1 MRKRWLIDPKKTAQ
15 ENLWDCVRVNVMAYR
30 TKAVAHGLM
39 LTYEEW
45 EEVISDV
52 TMAAVGRFMNNLRNG
67 RYDRN
72 FSFFLNV
79 RSCVRSVFFRTVNT
93 YLEKYVKPA
102 MSSYDRHADEKRA
115 YILDHARVLRY
126 VADVSETNNA
136 RASLQV
142 WMRSPDNMHHVNHER
157 VMEFWDYCESCME
170 NGIQVNKNSMAYLL
184 GCRQAIGEKR
194 RVEMILIRDNIIG
207 DAVLGSL
214 LIGGQKI
221 CETLENKNYLLPYG
235 DYKLSVSKS
244 PTFGRELPL
253 IFNDKIKMQRGFR
266 IHSGNRASDSKGCV
280 LVGFSRVNDTITDS
294 RKAESA
300 VTEIAR
306 HDCTLKIVSNGMI

>member
-1 MRKRWLIDPKKTAQ
+1 MWLIDPNKTAQ

-30 TKAVAHGLM
+30 TKAVAHGLK
-39 LTYEEW
+39 LTYDEW
-45 EEVISDV
+45 EEVISEV
-52 TMAAVGRFMNNLRNG
+52 TIVAVRRFMAMLRKGLYN
-67 RYDRN
+67 RD

-79 RSCVRSVFFRTVNT
+79 RSSVRSEFYVTVSL
-93 YLEKYVKPA
+93 YIKRYVQTRIN
-102 MSSYDRHADEKRA
+102 SYDRHAEAKRA
-115 YILDHARVLRY
+115 YILEHARVLRY
-126 VADVSETNNA
+126 VADKSEAKNA
-136 RASLQV
+136 RASLRV

-157 VMEFWDYCESCME
+157 VMEFWDYCESCVE
-170 NGIQVNKNSMAYLL
+170 NNIQVNKNSIAYLL

-194 RVEMILIRDNIIG
+194 KVEMILIRDNIIG

-235 DYKLSVSKS
+235 DYKLNVSKS

-253 IFNDKIKMQRGFR
+253 IFNDKVKMQRGFR
-266 IHSGNRASDSKGCV
+266 IHAGNTASDSLGCI
-280 LVGFSRVNDTITDS
+280 LVGFGRVNDTITNS

-300 VTEIAR
+300 VVEIAR

>member
-1 MRKRWLIDPKKTAQ
+1 MWLIDTNKTAW

-30 TKAVAHGLM
+30 TKAVAHGLK
-39 LTYEEW
+39 LTYDEW
-45 EEVISDV
+45 EEVISEV
-52 TMAAVGRFMNNLRNG
+52 TIVAVRRFMAMLRKGLYN
-67 RYDRN
+67 RN
-72 FSFFLNV
+72 FSFYLNV
-79 RSCVRSVFFRTVNT
+79 RSSVRSVFYVTVSL
-93 YLEKYVKPA
+93 YIKRYVQTRIN
-102 MSSYDRHADEKRA
+102 SYDRHAEAKRA
-115 YILDHARVLRY
+115 YILEHARVLRY
-126 VADVSETNNA
+126 VADKSEAKNA
-136 RASLQV
+136 RASLRV

-157 VMEFWDYCESCME
+157 IMEFWDYCESCVE
-170 NGIQVNKNSMAYLL
+170 NNIQVNKNSIAYLL

-194 RVEMILIRDNIIG
+194 KVEMILIRDNIIG

-266 IHSGNRASDSKGCV
+266 IHAGNTASDSRGCI
-280 LVGFSRVNDTITDS
+280 LVGFGRMNDTITDS

>member
-1 MRKRWLIDPKKTAQ
+1 MSWAIDPNKSGW
-15 ENLWDCVRVNVMAYR
+15 ENLWDCATYNTRWFSRRAAGRGLQLTKDEWDEVQDIIIMTAVR
-30 TKAVAHGLM
+30 
-39 LTYEEW
+39 
-45 EEVISDV
+45 
-52 TMAAVGRFMNNLRNG
+52 RFMNKLMAGKYNRG
-67 RYDRN
+67 Y
-72 FSFFLNV
+72 SFFLNV
-79 RSCVRSVFFRTVNT
+79 RASVWECFYKRIEQYLRTVVHPKMT
-93 YLEKYVKPA
+93 
-102 MSSYDRHADEKRA
+102 SYDRHEAEKRA
-115 YILDHARVLRY
+115 YILDHAKVLRY
-126 VADVSETNNA
+126 VADESEAKNA
-136 RASLQV
+136 MASLRV

-170 NGIQVNKNSMAYLL
+170 NNIQVNKNSMAYLL

-214 LIGGQKI
+214 LVGGQKVAD
-221 CETLENKNYLLPYG
+221 TLENKKYLLPYG

-253 IFNDKIKMQRGFR
+253 IFNDKVKMQRGFR
-266 IHSGNRASDSKGCV
+266 IHAGNTAKDSRGCV
-280 LVGFSRVNDTITDS
+280 LVGFGRVNDTITDS

-300 VTEIAR
+300 VTEISR

>member
-1 MRKRWLIDPKKTAQ
+1 MWLIDPNKTAW
-15 ENLWDCVRVNVMAYR
+15 ENLWDCVHANTMVYR
-30 TKAVAHGLM
+30 NKAAAHGLT
-39 LTYEEW
+39 LTYQEW
-45 EEVISDV
+45 EEVIAEVD
-52 TMAAVGRFMNNLRNG
+52 MAAVRYFMRSLRAGCYNKA
-67 RYDRN
+67 Y
-72 FSFFLNV
+72 SFYLNV
-79 RSCVRSVFFRTVNT
+79 RAAVYSVFYKTVNT

-102 MSSYDRHADEKRA
+102 MTSYDRHEDDKRA
-115 YILDHARVLRY
+115 YILEHARVLRY
-126 VADVSETNNA
+126 VADKSEAKNA
-136 RASLQV
+136 RASLRV
-142 WMRSPDNMHHVNHER
+142 WMRTPDNMHHVNHER

-170 NGIQVNKNSMAYLL
+170 NNIQVNKNSMAYLL

-194 RVEMILIRDNIIG
+194 KVEMILIRDNIID

-221 CETLENKNYLLPYG
+221 CDTLENKKYLLPYG

-253 IFNDKIKMQRGFR
+253 IFNDKVKMQRGFR
-266 IHSGNRASDSKGCV
+266 IHAGNTASDSRGCI

-300 VTEIAR
+300 ITEIAR

>member
-1 MRKRWLIDPKKTAQ
+1 MWLIDQHKTAQ

-30 TKAVAHGLM
+30 TKAVAHGLK
-39 LTYEEW
+39 LTYDEW
-45 EEVISDV
+45 EEVISEV
-52 TMAAVGRFMNNLRNG
+52 TIVAVRRFMAMLRKGLYN
-67 RYDRN
+67 RN
-72 FSFFLNV
+72 FSFYLNV
-79 RSCVRSVFFRTVNT
+79 RSSVRSVFYVTVSL
-93 YLEKYVKPA
+93 YIKRYVQTRIN
-102 MSSYDRHADEKRA
+102 SYDRHAEAKRA
-115 YILDHARVLRY
+115 YILEHARVLRY
-126 VADVSETNNA
+126 VADKSEAKNA
-136 RASLQV
+136 RASLRV

-157 VMEFWDYCESCME
+157 IMEFWDYCESCVE
-170 NGIQVNKNSMAYLL
+170 NNIQVNKNSIAYLL

-194 RVEMILIRDNIIG
+194 KVEMILIRDNIIG

-214 LIGGQKI
+214 LVGGQKI

-235 DYKLSVSKS
+235 EYNLKVSKS

-253 IFNDKIKMQRGFR
+253 IFNDKVKMQRGFR
-266 IHSGNRASDSKGCV
+266 IHAGNTASDSRGCI
-280 LVGFSRVNDTITDS
+280 LVGFGRMNDTITDS

>member
-1 MRKRWLIDPKKTAQ
+1 MWLIDPNKTAWD
-15 ENLWDCVRVNVMAYR
+15 NLWDCVHTNTIVFRN
-30 TKAVAHGLM
+30 KAAAHGLM
-39 LTYEEW
+39 LTYNEW
-45 EEVISDV
+45 SEVISEVD
-52 TMAAVGRFMNNLRNG
+52 MAAVRCFMRMLNDK
-67 RYDRN
+67 RYNRKY
-72 FSFFLNV
+72 SFYLNV
-79 RSCVRSVFFRTVNT
+79 RAAVYSVFYRTVNT
-93 YLEKYVKPA
+93 YLEKYVKPL
-102 MSSYDRHADEKRA
+102 MNSYDRHADVKRA

-126 VADVSETNNA
+126 VADVSEANNA

-142 WMRSPDNMHHVNHER
+142 WLKTPDNMHHVNHER
-157 VMEFWDYCESCME
+157 VMDFWDYCESCME
-170 NGIQVNKNSMAYLL
+170 NNIQVNKNSMAYLL
-184 GCRQAIGEKR
+184 GCRQAIGERR

-214 LIGGQKI
+214 LVGGQKI
-221 CETLENKNYLLPYG
+221 CDTLENKKFLLPYG
-235 DYKLSVSKS
+235 DYKLKVSKS

-253 IFNDKIKMQRGFR
+253 IFNDKVKMQRGIR
-266 IHSGNRASDSKGCV
+266 IHAGNTASDSRGCL

>member
-1 MRKRWLIDPKKTAQ
+1 MWLIDTNKTAW

-30 TKAVAHGLM
+30 TKAVAHGLK
-39 LTYEEW
+39 LTYDEW
-45 EEVISDV
+45 EEVISEV
-52 TMAAVGRFMNNLRNG
+52 TIVAVRRFMAMLRKGLYN
-67 RYDRN
+67 RN
-72 FSFFLNV
+72 FSFYLNV
-79 RSCVRSVFFRTVNT
+79 RSSVRSVFYVTVSL
-93 YLEKYVKPA
+93 YIKRYVQTRIN
-102 MSSYDRHADEKRA
+102 SYDRHAEAKRA
-115 YILDHARVLRY
+115 YILEHARVLRY
-126 VADVSETNNA
+126 VADKSEAKNA
-136 RASLQV
+136 RASLRV

-157 VMEFWDYCESCME
+157 IMEFWDYCESCVE
-170 NGIQVNKNSMAYLL
+170 NNIQVNKNSIAYLL

-194 RVEMILIRDNIIG
+194 KVEMILIRDNIIG

-214 LIGGQKI
+214 LVGGQKI

-235 DYKLSVSKS
+235 EYNLKVSKS

-253 IFNDKIKMQRGFR
+253 IFNDKVKMQRGFR
-266 IHSGNRASDSKGCV
+266 IHAGNTASDSRGCI
-280 LVGFSRVNDTITDS
+280 LVGFGRMNDTITDS

>member
-1 MRKRWLIDPKKTAQ
+1 MWLIDPNKTAW

-30 TKAVAHGLM
+30 TKAVAHGLK
-39 LTYEEW
+39 LTYDEW
-45 EEVISDV
+45 EEVISEV
-52 TMAAVGRFMNNLRNG
+52 TIVAVRRFMAMLRKGLYN
-67 RYDRN
+67 RN
-72 FSFFLNV
+72 FSFYLNV
-79 RSCVRSVFFRTVNT
+79 RSSVRSVFYVTVSL
-93 YLEKYVKPA
+93 YIKRYVQTRIN
-102 MSSYDRHADEKRA
+102 SYDRHAEAKRA
-115 YILDHARVLRY
+115 YILEHARVLRY
-126 VADVSETNNA
+126 VADKSEAKNA
-136 RASLQV
+136 RASLRV

-157 VMEFWDYCESCME
+157 IMEFWDYCESCVE
-170 NGIQVNKNSMAYLL
+170 NNIQVNKNSIAYLL

-194 RVEMILIRDNIIG
+194 KVEMILIRDNIIG
-207 DAVLGSL
+207 DGVLGSL

-266 IHSGNRASDSKGCV
+266 IHAGNTASDSRGCI
-280 LVGFSRVNDTITDS
+280 LVGFGRMNDTITDS

>member
-1 MRKRWLIDPKKTAQ
+1 MRKRWLIDPNKTAW

-52 TMAAVGRFMNNLRNG
+52 TIATVRGFLSKLHKGLYNR
-67 RYDRN
+67 D

-79 RSCVRSVFFRTVNT
+79 RSCVRSVFYDTVSL
-93 YLEKYVKPA
+93 YLKQYVQTK
-102 MSSYDRHADEKRA
+102 MNSYDRHDAGKRA
-115 YILDHARVLRY
+115 YILDHAMALRY
-126 VADVSETNNA
+126 VADVSEANNA
-136 RASLQV
+136 RAALRV
-142 WMRSPDNMHHVNHER
+142 WMRSSDNMHHVNHER

-170 NGIQVNKNSMAYLL
+170 NNIQVNKNSMAYLL

-194 RVEMILIRDNIIG
+194 KVEMILIRDNIIG

-214 LIGGQKI
+214 LIGGQKV
-221 CETLENKNYLLPYG
+221 CDTLENKKYLLPYD

-253 IFNDKIKMQRGFR
+253 IFNDKVKMQRGFR
-266 IHSGNRASDSKGCV
+266 IHSGNRASDSKGCI
-280 LVGFSRVNDTITDS
+280 LVGFGRVNDTITDS
-294 RKAESA
+294 RKSESA

>member
-1 MRKRWLIDPKKTAQ
+1 MWLIDPNKTAW

-30 TKAVAHGLM
+30 TKAVAHGLK
-39 LTYEEW
+39 LTYDEW
-45 EEVISDV
+45 EEVISEV
-52 TMAAVGRFMNNLRNG
+52 TIVAVRRFMAMLRKGLYN
-67 RYDRN
+67 RN
-72 FSFFLNV
+72 FSFYLNV
-79 RSCVRSVFFRTVNT
+79 RSSVRSVFYVTVSL
-93 YLEKYVKPA
+93 YIKRYVQTRIN
-102 MSSYDRHADEKRA
+102 SYDRHAEAKRA
-115 YILDHARVLRY
+115 YILEHARVLRY
-126 VADVSETNNA
+126 VADKSEAKNA
-136 RASLQV
+136 RASLRV

-157 VMEFWDYCESCME
+157 IMEFWDYCESCVE
-170 NGIQVNKNSMAYLL
+170 NNIQVNKNSIAYLL

-194 RVEMILIRDNIIG
+194 KVEMILIRDNIIG

-214 LIGGQKI
+214 LVGGQKI

-235 DYKLSVSKS
+235 EYNLKVSKS

-253 IFNDKIKMQRGFR
+253 IFNDKVKMQRGFR
-266 IHSGNRASDSKGCV
+266 IHAGNTASDSRGCI
-280 LVGFSRVNDTITDS
+280 LVGFGRMNDTITDS

>member
-1 MRKRWLIDPKKTAQ
+1 
-15 ENLWDCVRVNVMAYR
+15 
-30 TKAVAHGLM
+30 
-39 LTYEEW
+39 
-45 EEVISDV
+45 
-52 TMAAVGRFMNNLRNG
+52 MAAVRYFMRMLKEKHYNRK
-67 RYDRN
+67 Y
-72 FSFFLNV
+72 SFFLNV
-79 RSCVRSVFFRTVNT
+79 RAAVYSVFYRTVNT
-93 YLEKYVKPA
+93 YLEKYVKTA
-102 MSSYDRHADEKRA
+102 MSSYDRHAEEKRA

-126 VADVSETNNA
+126 VADESEGKNA
-136 RASLQV
+136 RAALRV
-142 WMRSPDNMHHVNHER
+142 WMRTPDNMHHVNHER

-170 NGIQVNKNSMAYLL
+170 TDIQVNKNNMAYLL

-194 RVEMILIRDNIIG
+194 KVEMILIRDNIIN
-207 DAVLGSL
+207 DAVFGSL

-235 DYKLSVSKS
+235 DYNLKVSKS

-266 IHSGNRASDSKGCV
+266 IHAGNRASDSRGCL

>member
-1 MRKRWLIDPKKTAQ
+1 MWLLDPNKTAW
-15 ENLWDCVRVNVMAYR
+15 ENLWSCVHTNTIVYR
-30 TKAVAHGLM
+30 NKAASHGLT
-39 LTYEEW
+39 LTYQEW
-45 EEVISDV
+45 SEVIAEVD
-52 TMAAVGRFMNNLRNG
+52 MAAVRCFMRMLKDK
-67 RYDRN
+67 RYNRKY
-72 FSFFLNV
+72 SFYLNV
-79 RSCVRSVFFRTVNT
+79 RAAVYSVFYRTVNT

-126 VADVSETNNA
+126 VADESEAKNA

-142 WMRSPDNMHHVNHER
+142 WMRTPDNMHHINHER
-157 VMEFWDYCESCME
+157 VTEFWDYCESCME
-170 NGIQVNKNSMAYLL
+170 NNIQVNKNSMAYLL
-184 GCRQAIGEKR
+184 GCRQAIGER
-194 RVEMILIRDNIIG
+194 RKVEMILIRDNIIG

-214 LIGGQKI
+214 LVGGQKI
-221 CETLENKNYLLPYG
+221 CDTLENKKYLLPYG
-235 DYKLSVSKS
+235 DYRLNVSKS

-253 IFNDKIKMQRGFR
+253 IFNDKVKMQRGFR
-266 IHSGNRASDSKGCV
+266 IHAGNTAKDSRGCL
-280 LVGFSRVNDTITDS
+280 LVGFGRVNDTITDS

>member
-1 MRKRWLIDPKKTAQ
+1 MWLIDPNKTAW

-30 TKAVAHGLM
+30 TKAVAHGLK
-39 LTYEEW
+39 LTYDEW
-45 EEVISDV
+45 EEVISEV
-52 TMAAVGRFMNNLRNG
+52 TIVAVRRFMAMLRKGLYN
-67 RYDRN
+67 RN
-72 FSFFLNV
+72 FSFYLNV
-79 RSCVRSVFFRTVNT
+79 RSSVRSVFYVTVSL
-93 YLEKYVKPA
+93 YIKRYVQTRIN
-102 MSSYDRHADEKRA
+102 SYDRHAEAKRA
-115 YILDHARVLRY
+115 YILEHARVLRY
-126 VADVSETNNA
+126 VADKSEAKNA
-136 RASLQV
+136 RASLRV

-157 VMEFWDYCESCME
+157 IMEFWDYCESCVE
-170 NGIQVNKNSMAYLL
+170 NNIQVNKNSIAYLL

-194 RVEMILIRDNIIG
+194 KVEMILIRDNIIG
-207 DAVLGSL
+207 DVVLGSL

-266 IHSGNRASDSKGCV
+266 IHAGNTASDSRGCI
-280 LVGFSRVNDTITDS
+280 LVGFGRMNDTITDS

>member
-1 MRKRWLIDPKKTAQ
+1 MWLIDPNKTAW

-30 TKAVAHGLM
+30 TKAVAHGLK
-39 LTYEEW
+39 LTYDEW
-45 EEVISDV
+45 EEVISEV
-52 TMAAVGRFMNNLRNG
+52 TIVAVRRFMAMLRKGLYN
-67 RYDRN
+67 RN
-72 FSFFLNV
+72 FSFYLNV
-79 RSCVRSVFFRTVNT
+79 RSSVRSVFYVTVSL
-93 YLEKYVKPA
+93 YIKRYVQTRIN
-102 MSSYDRHADEKRA
+102 SYDRHAEAKRA
-115 YILDHARVLRY
+115 YILEHARVLRY
-126 VADVSETNNA
+126 VADKSEAKNA
-136 RASLQV
+136 RASLRV

-157 VMEFWDYCESCME
+157 VMEFWDYCESCVE
-170 NGIQVNKNSMAYLL
+170 NNIQVNKNSIAYLL

-194 RVEMILIRDNIIG
+194 KVEMILIRDNIIG

-253 IFNDKIKMQRGFR
+253 IFNDKVKMQRGFR
-266 IHSGNRASDSKGCV
+266 IHAGNRASDSRGCI
-280 LVGFSRVNDTITDS
+280 LVGLSRVNDTITDS